1 MSTLKVLLLIHACV
15 CCSQS
20 FHNLMTAYAPK
31 RIGYKHDGY
40 VVRMEAAYIDHNS
53 HLDRPQL
60 MTKDGKLVFTRKW
73 SKRSARWHDVPVPYP
88 YAAGVCNLG

>member
-1 MSTLKVLLLIHACV
+1 
-15 CCSQS
+15 
-20 FHNLMTAYAPK
+20 MTAYAPK

-40 VVRMEAAYIDHNS
+40 VARMEAAYIDHNS

-60 MTKDGKLVFTRKW
+60 TTKDGKLVFTRKW
-73 SKRSARWHDVPVPYP
+73 NKRSARWHDVPVPTPKTYP